1 MTVPFN
7 VDSNE
12 TPESAAEKPQR
23 RTRPLLPSDDPFY
36 VAPVGFGAL
45 EPGTVIRSREIDVA
59 LLGVV
64 PQQISAWQLLYRSS
78 DLHLTPE
85 AAVTTVLL
93 PAGADPAEPRPL
105 VAYQCAIDAISDKC
119 FPSYALQR
127 GARTAGSVPPL
138 ELLVIANALQRG
150 WAVSIAD
157 HEGLH
162 GYFAAP
168 REPGYRILD
177 GIRAVKSFAPV
188 GVLPDAPIALWG
200 YSGGGM
206 ATSWAA
212 EMAPEYAPELD
223 IVGAALGAPVGD
235 PGETFIKLNG
245 TTFAG
250 LPAIVVA
257 GLRHIYPGLD
267 RVLREHVNFEGRRLL
282 ELAERSSTIF
292 AIARLANDDFDS
304 YIDAPLADVLA
315 LPEIL
320 EVFEDLRLGQ
330 RTPNC
335 PLFVVQAVHDQIIS
349 VDDVDG
355 QVRRYI
361 DGGAHVTYVRD
372 RLSEHI
378 LLMPIAAPATLK
390 WLEDR
395 FARRPLPTGKITTVL
410 SMAFS
415 PSAIIGLL
423 ATGVTAIKVIFGKSL
438 RRKTVREFHP
448 SEGETRAQA
457 DSA

>member
-1 MTVPFN
+1 MTVPFD

-12 TPESAAEKPQR
+12 TAEPAPEKPQR

-45 EPGTVIRSREIDVA
+45 APGTVIRSREVDVA

-64 PQQISAWQLLYRSS
+64 PQHISAWQLLYRSN

-93 PAGADPAEPRPL
+93 PAGSDSAEPRPL
-105 VAYQCAIDAISDKC
+105 IGYQCAIDAISDKC

-138 ELLVIANALQRG
+138 ELLVIANALERG

-177 GIRAVKSFAPV
+177 GIRAAQSFAPV
-188 GVLPDAPIALWG
+188 GLHPDAPIGLWG

-206 ATSWAA
+206 ATSWVA

-257 GLRHIYPGLD
+257 GLRHIYPGLGQ
-267 RVLREHVNFEGRRLL
+267 VLREHVNFEGRRLL
-282 ELAERSSTIF
+282 DLAERSSTIY
-292 AIARLANDDFDS
+292 AIARLAKDDFDS

-315 LPEIL
+315 LPEVM
-320 EVFEDLRLGQ
+320 EVFEELRLGQ
-330 RTPNC
+330 RIPTC

-349 VDDVDG
+349 VEDVDG
-355 QVRRYI
+355 QVRRYT

-372 RLSEHI
+372 RFSEHI
-378 LLMPIAAPATLK
+378 LLMPIAAPAALK

-395 FARRPLPTGKITTVL
+395 FAGRELPAAETKTVL
-410 SMAFS
+410 SMLLS
-415 PSAIIGLL
+415 PSAILGLL
-423 ATGVTAIKVIFGKSL
+423 ATGATALKVIFGRRL
-438 RRKTVREFHP
+438 RRAVSESGP
-448 SEGETRAQA
+448 SEGQTHSQER
-457 DSA
+457 SA